1 MGFDNS
7 TIRTRELS
15 TFMHEISND
24 GAIKMF
30 ETFVQDLI
38 LPVMIKAA
46 GIGER
51 ECHIVVLTDDDTT
64 LDEEDTPPSLS
75 DEPIYTI
82 KSTKMYK
89 FFRFIENREV
99 AKDFL
104 KDSGLKRIR
113 IGIEGFPINK
123 EEVTR
128 RLGGAPRTETIYNYV
143 QR

>member
-1 MGFDNS
+1 
-7 TIRTRELS
+7 
-15 TFMHEISND
+15 
-24 GAIKMF
+24 MF
-30 ETFVQDLI
+30 ETFVQELI
-38 LPVMIKAA
+38 LPIMIKAA
-46 GIGER
+46 GVGER

-128 RLGGAPRTETIYNYV
+128 RLGGAPRVSKKCTSFIFHHKPSTIGKSNSGFIFL
-143 QR
+143 RS